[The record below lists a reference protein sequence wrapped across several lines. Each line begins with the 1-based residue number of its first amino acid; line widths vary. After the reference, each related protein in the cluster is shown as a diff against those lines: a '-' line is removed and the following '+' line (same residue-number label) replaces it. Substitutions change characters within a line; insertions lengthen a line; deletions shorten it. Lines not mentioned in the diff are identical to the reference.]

1 MHTQTLQHWQH
12 EHDYLRVHHEG
23 ESRTQIV
30 FWLTAVMM
38 LAEIIAGTIFNS
50 VSLLADGWHMGTH
63 AAAFAIALFAYR
75 YARQH
80 ARSARFS
87 FGTGKVSV
95 LGGFTSAIVLAV
107 VALLMGVES
116 IGRLVDPREIHFDE
130 AIWVAAIG
138 LGVNLVSAWLLGD
151 HDHSH
156 HRHDHGHHQSHGHHD
171 HAHEHHDH
179 HDDHAGEHH
188 DHNLRAA
195 YMHVVADALTSV
207 LAIVALLAGKYWGWN
222 WLDPMMGLVGA
233 ALITRWAYGLVH
245 ETSTI
250 LLDEALSEQKTQA
263 IRKVLES
270 DADNRVA
277 DLHTWKVGA
286 QDYALVVSLV
296 THDPRPPQ
304 HYRQLL
310 ADFHELSHVTVEVI
324 PCEDS
329 GCAPMAA

>member
-50 VSLLADGWHMGTH
+50 VALLADGWHMGTH

-95 LGGFTSAIVLAV
+95 LGGFTSAVVLAV
-107 VALLMGVES
+107 VAVLMAIEAM
-116 IGRLVDPREIHFDE
+116 GRLITPQAIQFNE
-130 AIWVAAIG
+130 AITVAVIG

-151 HDHSH
+151 HDHH
-156 HRHDHGHHQSHGHHD
+156 
-171 HAHEHHDH
+171 HEHHDH
-179 HDDHAGEHH
+179 EHHHHDHHDHEHHHH

-195 YMHVVADALTSV
+195 YLHVIADALTSV

-222 WLDPMMGLVGA
+222 WLDPLMGLVGA
-233 ALITRWAYGLVH
+233 VLITRWAYGLVH

-250 LLDEALSEQKTQA
+250 LLDEALDENATQA
-263 IRKVLES
+263 IRRVLEN

-296 THDPRPPQ
+296 THTPRPPQ
-304 HYRQLL
+304 YYRQLL
-310 ADFHELSHVTVEVI
+310 AGFPQLSHITVETI
-324 PCEDS
+324 PCEDKE
-329 GCAPMAA
+329 CATA

>member
-30 FWLTAVMM
+30 FALTAIMM
-38 LAEIIAGTIFNS
+38 VAEIIAGSMFNS
-50 VSLLADGWHMGTH
+50 VALLADGWHMGTH

-107 VALLMGVES
+107 VAVLMAVEAV
-116 IGRLVDPREIHFDE
+116 GRLMNPQAIQFNE
-130 AIWVAAIG
+130 AIVVALLG
-138 LGVNLVSAWLLGD
+138 LGVNLLSAWLLGD
-151 HDHSH
+151 HDHDH
-156 HRHDHGHHQSHGHHD
+156 HHHD
-171 HAHEHHDH
+171 HDDHDH
-179 HDDHAGEHH
+179 HDEHDHHHGGHH
-188 DHNLRAA
+188 DHNLQAA
-195 YMHVVADALTSV
+195 YLHVIADALTSV

-222 WLDPMMGLVGA
+222 WLDPLMGLVGA
-233 ALITRWAYGLVH
+233 ALITRWAYGLVR
-245 ETSTI
+245 ETSAI
-250 LLDEALSEQKTQA
+250 LLDEALDETTTHA

-296 THDPRPPQ
+296 THEPRPPQ

-310 ADFHELSHVTVEVI
+310 SGFKQLSHVTVEVI

-329 GCAPMAA
+329 GCARQSVEVATVR